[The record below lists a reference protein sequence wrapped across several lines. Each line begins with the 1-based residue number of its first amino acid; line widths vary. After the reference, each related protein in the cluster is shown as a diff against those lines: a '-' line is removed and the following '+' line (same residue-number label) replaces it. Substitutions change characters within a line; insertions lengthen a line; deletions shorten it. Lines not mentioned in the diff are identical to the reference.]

1 MTIRLSVRKAGVSE
15 KEKEQNRE
23 RQKEK
28 EKG

>member
-1 MTIRLSVRKAGVSE
+1 MTIRLSVRQAGVSE
-15 KEKEQNRE
+15 KGKEQNME